1 MNTVK
6 NFTTIHLQVK
16 LDRCAGSCNTL
27 NDLSNKVCIPNKTE
41 DLNLSVFNIITG
53 INESKVLQSMYHV
66 NVNVNLM
73 KQNVSQINGGIT
85 INVDVSVKS
94 IIYVKKIIFGILVD
108 VIVKMEN
115 I

>member
-1 MNTVK
+1 MDTVK

-16 LDRCAGSCNTL
+16 LDRCVGSCNTL

-108 VIVKMEN
+108 VIVKVEN

>member
-1 MNTVK
+1 M
-6 NFTTIHLQVK
+6 VK
-16 LDRCAGSCNTL
+16 LDKCIWSCSTL

-41 DLNLSVFNIITG
+41 DLNIHVFNMITNKKW
-53 INESKVLQSMYHV
+53 IKILTWKYHA

-73 KQNVSQINGGIT
+73 KGNVIQIHSGII

-94 IIYVKKIIFGILVD
+94 IIFVKKIIYW
-108 VIVKMEN
+108 IVLHAVAEMEN